1 MIPLFTAIKLS
12 PWGKIFKIG
21 LPILAVGL
29 LLWYIFSLGSDHGK
43 SVIQAKWDAQK
54 RVDAKALAYEKK
66 KIASEEAIHRAN
78 DRKISDELVSIKQT
92 ATGNIARIRGESAL
106 RLQDSNKRAD
116 LYRHQAESGAA
127 ERANL
132 ASYAAEL
139 DRSLSEGI
147 ELVEELQA
155 TVELRDGQIRGLA
168 AQINNDRQLITGSGQ
183 PDADSTAQYR
193 QPQ

>member
-1 MIPLFTAIKLS
+1 MIPAFAAMKLW
-12 PWGKIFKIG
+12 PWGRILKIG

-29 LLWYIFSLGSDHGK
+29 LLWYVFSLGSDHGK
-43 SVIQAKWDAQK
+43 SVIQGKWDAQK
-54 RVDAKALAYEKK
+54 QVDAKALADEKK
-66 KIASEEAIHRAN
+66 KIASEEATHRAN
-78 DRKISDELVSIKQT
+78 DRKISDELASIKQA
-92 ATGNIARIRGESAL
+92 ATGDIARIRGESAL
-106 RLQDSNKRAD
+106 RLQDSTKRAD
-116 LYRHQAESGAA
+116 LYRRQAEAGAV

-132 ASYAAEL
+132 ASYAAQL

-183 PDADSTAQYR
+183 PDANSTAQYR

>member
-1 MIPLFTAIKLS
+1 MIPAFVAIKLW
-12 PWGKIFKIG
+12 PWGKILKIG

-29 LLWYIFSLGSDHGK
+29 LLWYVFSFGSDHGK
-43 SVIQAKWDAQK
+43 SVIQEKWNAEK
-54 RVDAKALAYEKK
+54 LIDAKVLADTKK

-92 ATGNIARIRGESAL
+92 ATGNIARIRTDFAL
-106 RLQDSNKRAD
+106 RLQNNSERAN
-116 LYRHQAESGAA
+116 LYRRQADAGAI

-132 ASYAAEL
+132 AGYAARL
-139 DRSLSEGI
+139 DQSLSEGI

-183 PDADSTAQYR
+183 SDANSTTQYR
-193 QPQ
+193 QSQ